1 MKLRFACLIH
11 LCALFALSGAAS
23 AGQSPTDLLR
33 ERDQSTRSYLSQHPL
48 PLDGKQRAHIEEQ
61 LNSLFDF
68 EYIALESVA
77 AYKAKATPQ
86 QIKEYVDTFSRT
98 TRRSSSS
105 EEALKNLLQGKIKY
119 LGEEKTAK
127 GFTLVKTVL
136 VKKNEE
142 ISVDYVFRQD
152 KNGWRIVNYVL
163 DDVDLID
170 NYRGSFGKIITDKGF
185 AELIRRLKSKLSDA

>member
-1 MKLRFACLIH
+1 MKSRLAWVLCLC
-11 LCALFALSGAAS
+11 LPWALAGAAR
-23 AGQSPTDLLR
+23 ADQSPTGLLK
-33 ERDQSTRSYLSQHPL
+33 ERDQSTRAYLSEHPL
-48 PLDGKQRAHIEEQ
+48 PLNGKQRAHIEKQ
-61 LNSLFDF
+61 LNSLFDY

-77 AYKAKATPQ
+77 AYKSKATPQ
-86 QIKEYVDTFSRT
+86 QMREYVDLFTRT

-119 LGEEKTAK
+119 MGEEKTPK
-127 GFTLVKTVL
+127 GLTLVKTVL

-142 ISVDYVFRQD
+142 IGVDYVFRQD
-152 KNGWRIVNYVL
+152 QKGWRIVNYVL

-185 AELIRRLKSKLSDA
+185 SELIRRLKDKLSDV